1 MELSAV
7 GGSYPRCLPYVA
19 GAGTCDELTCSGS
32 TCHSSE
38 LPLATCACYVAATW
52 LHCCWLLGSHSVFP
66 TGDYKV
72 VLGWPLVL
80 GCYLKFTMTSRA
92 WAASNGTAQT
102 TSARASESWR
112 TYSEAL
118 LSGAISAELTAELLE
133 YHQTVP
139 RAGGSRLKLG
149 V

>member
-1 MELSAV
+1 MPGILLFLV
-7 GGSYPRCLPYVA
+7 GHLCL
-19 GAGTCDELTCSGS
+19 
-32 TCHSSE
+32 
-38 LPLATCACYVAATW
+38 
-52 LHCCWLLGSHSVFP
+52 LL
-66 TGDYKV
+66 
-72 VLGWPLVL
+72 
-80 GCYLKFTMTSRA
+80 TSRA